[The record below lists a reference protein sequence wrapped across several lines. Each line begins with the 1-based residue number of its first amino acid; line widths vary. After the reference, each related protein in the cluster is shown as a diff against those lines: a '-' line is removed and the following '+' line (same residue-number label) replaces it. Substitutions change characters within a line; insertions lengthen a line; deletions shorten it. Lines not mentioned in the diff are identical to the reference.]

1 MKEKIYR
8 LIKKIPLI
16 MRIYIKKYNRF
27 PRKTNAVNMSGI
39 KIRHNQVILN
49 GKNHVFCGIDCS
61 IQNNKFVIHGNE
73 NRVEIRD
80 NVEINGSDQQTIF
93 MQGNNNHIIIESGC
107 RISNTSFFIVGSNNK
122 ITISKNVS
130 TMATEFHI
138 ERDNNTIFIGENT
151 SMHGRG
157 TKTVHFAL
165 DEGTN
170 VVVGEDCM
178 FSNDIQIRSSD
189 SHSILDLGGK
199 RLNQADDI
207 VIGKHCWLGLR
218 CMLLKG
224 TEIPDYTVV
233 AGGATCTKK
242 YTESN
247 TIIAGVPAKVVK
259 RDINWDR
266 ERFSVN
272 VK

>member
-107 RISNTSFFIVGSNNK
+107 RISNTSFFIV
-122 ITISKNVS
+122 
-130 TMATEFHI
+130 
-138 ERDNNTIFIGENT
+138 
-151 SMHGRG
+151 
-157 TKTVHFAL
+157 
-165 DEGTN
+165 
-170 VVVGEDCM
+170 
-178 FSNDIQIRSSD
+178 
-189 SHSILDLGGK
+189 
-199 RLNQADDI
+199 
-207 VIGKHCWLGLR
+207 
-218 CMLLKG
+218 
-224 TEIPDYTVV
+224 
-233 AGGATCTKK
+233 
-242 YTESN
+242 
-247 TIIAGVPAKVVK
+247 
-259 RDINWDR
+259 
-266 ERFSVN
+266 
-272 VK
+272 